1 MRYWWVNQNQTF
13 RHEMIG
19 GYLWSPKK
27 NRNGHLNPF
36 YEFMKEVSPG
46 DIIFSFADTKI
57 PALGIAVSHAYGAP
71 KPLEFG
77 QVGAYW
83 DVIGWRVDVRFTM
96 LGHQIRP
103 VEHIEQ
109 LRQYLPSKYAPLQ
122 SSGDGLQG
130 VYLTSLSR
138 LLGER
143 LVDLIGSE
151 ARAAIQNLAVAE
163 NTQEVVLVGQAQW
176 EEHQVEEVKSASG
189 IAETEKMAIVMSRRG
204 QGLFKSRV
212 AKIERRCRI
221 TGVTNLDYLI
231 ASHTKPWRDASNEE
245 RLDGEN
251 GFLLTPDADLLFDR
265 GFISFEDS
273 GKVLI
278 SPVADRMSIE
288 KFGITEQ
295 MLQSVGAFSTGQRKF
310 LDFHRE
316 SVFLKA
322 KVSTN

>member
-13 RHEMIG
+13 RHEVEG
-19 GYLWSPKK
+19 GYIWSPKK
-27 NRNGHLNPF
+27 NKNGHINPF

-57 PALGIAVSHAYGAP
+57 PAIGVARSHAYGAP

-77 QVGAYW
+77 QVGAHW
-83 DVIGWRVDVRFTM
+83 DLIGWRVNVHFTR
-96 LGHQIRP
+96 LVHQIRP
-103 VEHIEQ
+103 VERIKE
-109 LRQYLPSKYAPLQ
+109 LLPYLPARYSPLQ
-122 SSGDGLQG
+122 ASGAGLQG

-138 LLGER
+138 LFGEL
-143 LVDLIGSE
+143 LVDLIGTE
-151 ARAAIQNLAVAE
+151 ARSVVQDLAVAE
-163 NTQEVVLVGQAQW
+163 NMPDAVLVGQDEW
-176 EEHQVEEVKSASG
+176 EEHQVDELKSASG
-189 IAETEKMAIVMSRRG
+189 MAETERVAIVMSRRG

-212 AKIERRCRI
+212 AMIERKCRI

-231 ASHTKPWRDASNEE
+231 ASHTKPWRDASNQE

-251 GFLLTPDADLLFDR
+251 GFLLAPDADLLFDR

-278 SPVADRMSIE
+278 SPVADRTSIE
-288 KFGITEQ
+288 KFGINEQ
-295 MLQSVGAFSTGQRKF
+295 MLQNVGSFSTGQRKF

-322 KVSTN
+322 KVSLS